1 MVGDKLFEPPKAGV
15 YNIYITST
23 HSTMKGAIDM
33 KMNISGRHMDVSD
46 DVRAWAEKKFS
57 KLNKYFRRE
66 AEAQLTFST
75 SKHGSLV
82 KLEATILHR
91 GWVYRTETENHDS
104 LTVIDKAVDVID
116 RQIRRNKAKLEK
128 KFHSGAFD
136 HLEPND
142 ELLQSDH
149 RIVKS
154 KKFSMKPMSVEE
166 AVLQMD
172 LIGHEFFMFRNA
184 EDEQINVVY
193 KRKDGN
199 YGLIEPEM

>member
-1 MVGDKLFEPPKAGV
+1 
-15 YNIYITST
+15 
-23 HSTMKGAIDM
+23 MKGAM
-33 KMNISGRHMDVSD
+33 KMKMSISGRHLNVTD

-57 KLNKYFRRE
+57 KLEKYFRRE
-66 AEAQLTFST
+66 AEAQLTFS
-75 SKHGSLV
+75 SMKHGSMV
-82 KLEATILHR
+82 KLEATIHHR
-91 GWVYRTETENHDS
+91 GWVYRTETVNHDPLS
-104 LTVIDKAVDVID
+104 VIDKAVDVID

-136 HLEPND
+136 SIEAGSGLEA
-142 ELLQSDH
+142 SDH

-154 KKFSMKPMSVEE
+154 KKFPIKPMSVEE

-184 EDEQINVVY
+184 DDDEINVVY

-199 YGLIEPEM
+199 YGLIEPEA